1 MESTGPMNAILI
13 FMNDGGVFMWIIL
26 VVWIVGL
33 VISIERF
40 LKFVVYDSNGPSLMN
55 EVQKYV
61 ISNDLGGA
69 IKICSNTKSFI
80 PKIFKNGLKRA
91 NQSVNQMQNAIDAT
105 ALECIGKVES
115 RIGYINLLANIST
128 LMGLLGTIYGLIQS
142 FEAVGAADP
151 SKKAE
156 ILSSGISKAMNTTAI
171 GLISAI
177 SLMTIHAILTAKQ
190 EKIISAM
197 DEYSIKLLDLLGT
210 RKVEDE

>member
-1 MESTGPMNAILI
+1 MESTGPLNSILV
-13 FMNDGGVFMWIIL
+13 FMNDGGIFMWIIL
-26 VVWIVGL
+26 AVWIVGSI
-33 VISIERF
+33 ISLERF
-40 LKFVVYDSNGPSLMN
+40 LKYTVYDSNGPSIMN

-69 IKICSNTKSFI
+69 IKMCSNSRSFI

-91 NQSVNQMQNAIDAT
+91 NQSTSQMQNAIDAT

-177 SLMTIHAILTAKQ
+177 SLMVIHAILTAKQ

-210 RKVEDE
+210 RRVEEE

>member
-1 MESTGPMNAILI
+1 MDNIGMLKSFLI
-13 FMNDGGVFMWIIL
+13 FMDDGGIFMWVIL
-26 VVWIVGL
+26 ALFIVGIF
-33 VISIERF
+33 ISIERF
-40 LKFVVYDSNGPSLMN
+40 ISFMVYDSDGPSLLN

-69 IKICSNTKSFI
+69 IKICSSSRSFI

-91 NQSVNQMQNAIDAT
+91 NQSVSQMQNAIDAT

-156 ILSSGISKAMNTTAI
+156 ILSSGISKAMNTTAM

-177 SLMTIHAILTAKQ
+177 ALMAIHAVLSAKQ
-190 EKIISAM
+190 EKIIGAM

-210 RKVEDE
+210 RQAENE